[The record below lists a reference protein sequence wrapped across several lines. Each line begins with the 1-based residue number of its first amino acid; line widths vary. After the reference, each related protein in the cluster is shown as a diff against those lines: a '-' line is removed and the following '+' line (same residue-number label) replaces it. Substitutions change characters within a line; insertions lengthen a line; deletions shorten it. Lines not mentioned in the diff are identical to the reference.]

1 MMLDSPRLALIGILL
16 FMVFLVS
23 VSSLIIIAFLI
34 WDITQLT
41 FKKNCFY
48 LPAKKE
54 TIRKIMREL
63 RDKNPA
69 YFYDLGCGDG
79 RVLREAEK
87 FFPKTEI
94 IGYEINPLLCL
105 WNRLIKKLP
114 NSKIEVRR
122 KNLFTAE
129 IKPDSI
135 VYFFLLP
142 EMIGRLNPKLEDL
155 KNVTIV
161 SHGFDIKYLET
172 RLWKAIE
179 GKPFKTYIYRV

>member
-1 MMLDSPRLALIGILL
+1 MMLDSSRLALIGILL
-16 FMVFLVS
+16 FMVSLVS
-23 VSSLIIIAFLI
+23 ISSLIIITFLI
-34 WDITQLT
+34 WDIIQLI

-54 TIRKIMREL
+54 TIGKIMREL
-63 RDKNPA
+63 RDENPA

-79 RVLREAEK
+79 RALREAGK

-94 IGYEINPLLCL
+94 VGYEINPMLCL
-105 WNRLIKKLP
+105 WNRLIKKLF

-129 IKPDSI
+129 IKPDSV

-142 EMIGRLNPKLEDL
+142 EMIERLEAKLKNL
-155 KNVTIV
+155 RNVTIV

-172 RLWKAIE
+172 RLQKIIE

>member
-1 MMLDSPRLALIGILL
+1 MMLDSSRLALMGILL
-16 FMVFLVS
+16 FVVS
-23 VSSLIIIAFLI
+23 LISISSLIIIAFLI

-54 TIRKIMREL
+54 TIGKIMREL
-63 RDKNPA
+63 RDENPA

-79 RVLREAEK
+79 RVLREAKK
-87 FFPKTEI
+87 FFPKAGI

-129 IKPDSI
+129 IESDSV

-142 EMIGRLNPKLEDL
+142 EMIARLEPKLKDL
-155 KNVTIV
+155 KNTTIV

-172 RLWKAIE
+172 RLWKTIE